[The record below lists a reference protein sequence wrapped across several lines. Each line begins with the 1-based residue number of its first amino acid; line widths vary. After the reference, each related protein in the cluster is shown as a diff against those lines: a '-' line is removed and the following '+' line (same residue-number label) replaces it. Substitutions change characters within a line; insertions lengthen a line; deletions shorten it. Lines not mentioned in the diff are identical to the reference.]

1 MTDERL
7 QKVLARHGVASRRAA
22 ERMIEEGRVTVNGEV
37 ISRLGTKVDPDRDA
51 IKVDGKRLAPA
62 PAVPTYLMLNKPKG
76 CVTTLADPDGRPTV
90 ADLLGKV
97 RSRVF
102 PVGRLDFN
110 SEGLLLL
117 TDDGD
122 MAQALMHPGK
132 GVEKTY
138 LVKVRGRPDPSVL
151 KRLTQGIRIDS
162 RRAVPTRVRM
172 VRPERN
178 SWLEI
183 SVVEGRKHLVRR
195 MLEAV
200 GHPVSKL
207 RRTSYA
213 GLRLGSLP
221 SRGLRPLRPAEV
233 EHLRRVVGSSTA
245 AKRRPRTRRT

>member
-1 MTDERL
+1 VTERL

-22 ERMIEEGRVTVNGEV
+22 ERMIEEGRVTVNGKV
-37 ISRLGTKVDPDRDA
+37 ITRLGSKVDPALDA
-51 IKVDGKRLAPA
+51 IKVDGRRLAPA
-62 PAVPTYLMLNKPKG
+62 PVVPTYLMLNKPKG
-76 CVTTLADPDGRPTV
+76 YVTTLSDPDGRRTV
-90 ADLLGKV
+90 ADLITRV
-97 RSRVF
+97 RNRVF

-122 MAQALMHPGK
+122 LAQALMHPRK

-138 LVKVRGRPDPSVL
+138 MVKVRGRPEAATL
-151 KRLTQGIRIDS
+151 RRLALGVRVDE
-162 RRAVPTRVRM
+162 RKAVPSKVRI
-172 VRPERN
+172 VRPEPN
-178 SWLEI
+178 SWLEV

-207 RRTSYA
+207 RRIRYG

-221 SRGLRPLRPAEV
+221 LGEMRPLTSAEV
-233 EHLRRVVGSSTA
+233 EHLRRVVGSPTA
-245 AKRRPRTRRT
+245 AKRPLKDRRS

>member
-1 MTDERL
+1 MTERL

-37 ISRLGTKVDPDRDA
+37 ITRLGSKVDPARDA

-62 PAVPTYLMLNKPKG
+62 PVLPTYLMLNKPRG
-76 CVTTLADPDGRPTV
+76 HVTTLSDPDGRPTV
-90 ADLLGKV
+90 ADLIRGI

-122 MAQALMHPGK
+122 LAQALMHPSK

-138 LVKVRGRPDPSVL
+138 LVKVRGRPEPAVL
-151 KRLTQGIRIDS
+151 RRLAKGIRVDD
-162 RRAVPTRVRM
+162 RKAVPTQVRI
-172 VRPERN
+172 VRSEPN
-178 SWLEI
+178 SWLEVTVI
-183 SVVEGRKHLVRR
+183 EGRKHLVRR

-207 RRTSYA
+207 RRIRYA
-213 GLRLGSLP
+213 GLRLGPLP
-221 SRGLRPLRPAEV
+221 TGTLRPLTSAEV
-233 EHLRRVVGSSTA
+233 EHLRRVVGSPTA
-245 AKRRPRTRRT
+245 AKRPLKDRRS